1 MIARLFP
8 YPALAAV
15 LFVVWMLLAQS
26 VSPGQVLLGAIVAI
40 CACWIMVA
48 LQPERVRVAS
58 WSKALRLARIVL
70 VDILRSNLAVAW
82 IVASNRSTR
91 TASFIQFDL
100 ALRNEVALTILALII
115 TATPGTAWVQFDR
128 ATGSLVIHVFD
139 LVDEEG
145 WIELLRTRYEALLIE
160 IFER

>member
-145 WIELLRTRYEALLIE
+145 WIDLLRTRYEALLIE